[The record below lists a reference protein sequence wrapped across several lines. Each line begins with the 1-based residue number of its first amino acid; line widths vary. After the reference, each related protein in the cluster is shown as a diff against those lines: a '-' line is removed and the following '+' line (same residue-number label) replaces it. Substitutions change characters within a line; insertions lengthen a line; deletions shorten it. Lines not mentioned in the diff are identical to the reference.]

1 MSTILY
7 IFPHITT
14 KSLQNIPMV
23 FRLADVGVSV
33 DINSL
38 LSKNNHSTVFTE
50 TQMTSLLMLSICG
63 GDQRRQH
70 CVRKLSVKE
79 IQDKY

>member
-1 MSTILY
+1 MHNTAQHSTISLFY
-7 IFPHITT
+7 IFPHITP

-63 GDQRRQH
+63 GDQRRQPAT
-70 CVRKLSVKE
+70 LF
-79 IQDKY
+79 